1 MEQTGTIKKILP
13 ARSGTG
19 GKSGKPW
26 MAQSFILEVKTGEH
40 GQYKKDQMYEI
51 FGEEKIK
58 DAQLFEGKVVK
69 VSFDIEAHEYEGRWY
84 NSVRA
89 WKVEAVQPA
98 GQAYQ
103 QQQQYRPQ
111 PAPQPQGYYPQ
122 QPYPQQQ
129 PQGYYPQ
136 QYAGQPQPQGDLPF

>member
-19 GKSGKPW
+19 GKSGKSW

-58 DAQLFEGKVVK
+58 DAQLF
-69 VSFDIEAHEYEGRWY
+69 
-84 NSVRA
+84 
-89 WKVEAVQPA
+89 EAVQPA